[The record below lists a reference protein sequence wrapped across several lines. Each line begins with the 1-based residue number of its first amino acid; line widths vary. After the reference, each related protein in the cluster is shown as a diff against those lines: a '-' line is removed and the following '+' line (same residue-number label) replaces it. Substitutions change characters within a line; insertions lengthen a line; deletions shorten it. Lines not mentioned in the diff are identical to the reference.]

1 MEFIDLARQRD
12 RLQPG
17 LDQAIEKVL
26 AEHRFILGPEVAE
39 LEEALS
45 DYCEVGHT
53 VTCANGTD
61 ALVLVLMAWG
71 IGPGDAVYVPAFSYA
86 ASAEAVLLTGATP
99 VFVDV
104 HADSFNIDVAD
115 LRATHEATLESDLT
129 PRAVVPVDLFG
140 TPADYGAVEAF
151 GRETGLKILCDG
163 AQSFGARRDNRMVG
177 TFGDATTTSFFPA
190 KPLGCYGDG
199 GAIFTQDAELAEHL
213 RSLRF
218 HGKGGEKYDHVRIGM
233 NSRLDTMQ
241 AAILLQKLSIFEDE
255 VQARNRVAAR
265 YAAGLEGLAA
275 IPDLGGEFLSSWAQ
289 FTLRTEKR
297 DHVRAVCAEAGIP
310 TMVYYPK
317 ALHRQT
323 AYLDCPVSAGGVPVS
338 EVLPQ
343 QAVSLPMH
351 PYLADDEIDQVID
364 TVAGAL
370 KG

>member
-1 MEFIDLARQRD
+1 MEFVDLARQRD

-17 LDQAIEKVL
+17 LDQAIAKVL

-39 LEEALS
+39 FEKALC
-45 DYCEVGHT
+45 DYCEVGHA
-53 VTCANGTD
+53 VTCGNGTD

-99 VFVDV
+99 VLVDV
-104 HADSFNIDVAD
+104 QGDTFNIDVAD
-115 LRATHEATLESDLT
+115 LRLTHAATLQSDLT
-129 PRAVVPVDLFG
+129 PRAVIPVDLFG

-151 GRETGLKILCDG
+151 GRETGLKVLCDG
-163 AQSFGARRDNRMVG
+163 AQSFGARRGNRMVG
-177 TFGDATTTSFFPA
+177 RFGDATTTSFFPA

-199 GAIFTQDAELAEHL
+199 GAIFTEDEDLAERL

-233 NSRLDTMQ
+233 NSRLDTLQ
-241 AAILLQKLSIFEDE
+241 AAILLQKLSIFADE
-255 VQARNRVAAR
+255 VDVRNRIAAR
-265 YAAGLEGLAA
+265 YAAGLSDLVTT
-275 IPDLGGEFLSSWAQ
+275 PDLGGEFLSSWAQ

-297 DHVRAVCAEAGIP
+297 DHVRTVCAEAGIP

-323 AYLDCPVSAGGVPVS
+323 AYLDCPTSESGLPVS
-338 EVLPQ
+338 DVLPHEV
-343 QAVSLPMH
+343 VSLPMH
-351 PYLADDEIDQVID
+351 PYLTDDEIDLVID

-370 KG
+370 R